1 MAQLAEAGNA
11 ERASWRSSPRRE
23 RGARVMAQL
32 AEAGARIRGSRVRR
46 RVPASPLPPSPV
58 EPVAGR
64 VRDEDGASLARE
76 SGAALV
82 VCRGSRPR

>member
-23 RGARVMAQL
+23 RGSADRAP
-32 AEAGARIRGSRVRR
+32 AGASLPV
-46 RVPASPLPPSPV
+46 PLPPSPV

-64 VRDEDGASLARE
+64 VRDEDGASLSRE

>member
-1 MAQLAEAGNA
+1 MAQLAEAGA
-11 ERASWRSSPRRE
+11 RI

-32 AEAGARIRGSRVRR
+32 AEAGARIRGARVRR

-64 VRDEDGASLARE
+64 VRDEDGASLSRE